1 MALVKPAEN
10 RDLATIH
17 PSDWAN
23 ESPENARSWGRVL
36 WAGYGIVFLFFGVFG
51 LWAAFAPLGS
61 GAIAQ
66 GKVTVSGSQ
75 RTIQH
80 LEGGIIREILV
91 KEGQEVKAGD
101 ILMVLDDTRTR
112 SQFSRVE
119 QQFLVALARDARL
132 RAERAKAESISFPN
146 ELMDHAGSP
155 EVADIIDG
163 QRRLFENRRASL
175 DSQIG
180 LLERRVAK
188 SEEEITAMTAQQR
201 SDRRQLELI
210 AEEIRG
216 VRELVNKGL
225 ERKPRLL
232 RLQRDQA
239 ALDGSIDNRTA
250 LIARAEQ
257 TIAETRFQL
266 QGLLEQSATEVETS
280 LADIQ
285 LELEDLREQMNTTE
299 DALNRSEIRAPIS
312 GKVYGLRFHT
322 LGGVIGPAEPIL
334 NIVPDDEE
342 LVVTVQLDP
351 NDRDVVHQGATTSV
365 RFTSFSQRTTKPVD
379 GILVRIS
386 ADAVQPDQGPPYYE
400 GQVELNPDML
410 ELHGLVLEPG
420 MPAQAIISTGDQTLL
435 DYLISPLL
443 RSLET
448 ALRER

>member
-1 MALVKPAEN
+1 MPAPL
-10 RDLATIH
+10 RPA
-17 PSDWAN
+17 DWAADAEDN
-23 ESPENARSWGRVL
+23 VRSWGKVL
-36 WAGYGIVFLFFGVFG
+36 WIGYGILFLFFGVFG
-51 LWAAFAPLGS
+51 LWAGFAPLGS

-66 GKVTVSGSQ
+66 GTVTVSGSQ

-80 LEGGIIREILV
+80 LEGGIIQAILV
-91 KEGQEVKAGD
+91 KEGQEVETGEV
-101 ILMVLDDTRTR
+101 LMVLDDTRTR

-132 RAERAKAESISFPN
+132 KAERRKSDTVEFPN
-146 ELMDHAGSP
+146 ELMDHAGTP

-163 QRRLFENRRASL
+163 QRRLFQNRRASI

-201 SDRRQLELI
+201 SDRRQLDLI

-299 DALNRSEIRAPIS
+299 DALNRSDIRAPIS

-322 LGGVIGPAEPIL
+322 VGGVIGPAEPIL

-342 LVVTVQLDP
+342 LVVTVRLDP
-351 NDRDVVHQGATTSV
+351 NDRDVVHEGATTSV

-386 ADAVQPDQGPPYYE
+386 ADAVTPEQAAPYYE

-410 ELHGLVLEPG
+410 ALHGLELEPG

-443 RSLET
+443 RSFET
-448 ALRER
+448 ALREQ

>member
-1 MALVKPAEN
+1 MALVEPE
-10 RDLATIH
+10 RSRTPATIRA
-17 PSDWAN
+17 SDWAKDTPDN
-23 ESPENARSWGRVL
+23 VRSWGSVL
-36 WAGYGIVFLFFGVFG
+36 WIGYGILFLFFGVFG
-51 LWAAFAPLGS
+51 LWAGFAPLGS

-75 RTIQH
+75 RTLQH
-80 LEGGIIREILV
+80 LEGGIIQKILV

-101 ILMVLDDTRTR
+101 VLMILDDTRTR

-132 RAERAKAESISFPN
+132 KAERNQKSVIDFPN

-163 QRRLFENRRASL
+163 KRRLFQNRQASIR
-175 DSQIG
+175 SQIG

-188 SEEEITAMTAQQR
+188 SEEEITAMAAQQH

-210 AEEIRG
+210 AEEIGG

-239 ALDGSIDNRTA
+239 ALNGSINNRTA

-280 LADIQ
+280 LADTQ
-285 LELEDLREQMNTTE
+285 LELEDLREQMNTTK
-299 DALNRSEIRAPIS
+299 DALARSDIRAPIS

-322 LGGVIGPAEPIL
+322 IGGVIGPAEPIL

-342 LVVTVQLDP
+342 LVVTVHLDP
-351 NDRDVVHQGATTSV
+351 NYRDVIHKGATTSV
-365 RFTSFSQRTTKPVD
+365 RFTSFSQRTTKPID
-379 GILVRIS
+379 GILVQIS
-386 ADAVQPDQGPPYYE
+386 ADAVQPEQGAPFYE
-400 GQVELNPDML
+400 GQIELNPDML
-410 ELHGLVLEPG
+410 KLHGLELEPG

-435 DYLISPLL
+435 DYLVSPLL

-448 ALRER
+448 ALREQ

>member
-1 MALVKPAEN
+1 MALVKPSGG
-10 RDLATIH
+10 RDLAPIR
-17 PSDWAN
+17 PSDWATDTPDN
-23 ESPENARSWGRVL
+23 IRSWGSVL

-75 RTIQH
+75 RTLQH

-101 ILMVLDDTRTR
+101 VLMVLDDTRTR

-132 RAERAKAESISFPN
+132 RAERGKAESISFPN

-201 SDRRQLELI
+201 SDRRQLDLI

-322 LGGVIGPAEPIL
+322 IGGVIGPAEPIL

-386 ADAVQPDQGPPYYE
+386 ADAVQPDQGPPFYE

-410 ELHGLVLEPG
+410 KLHGLVLEPG

-435 DYLISPLL
+435 DYLVSPLL
-443 RSLET
+443 RSFET